1 MNQVSATAAC
11 CGEQASHEELLGRL
25 DGVLEEYRG
34 KPGALIPVLQ
44 IAQGIFGYLPEDV
57 MKRVALKLGK
67 SYSEV
72 AGVVGFYSYFSTVPR
87 GRHLVRVCLG
97 TACYVR
103 GGKLVLERLKE
114 ELEIDVGGTTADGQF
129 SLEVAR
135 CFGACGLA
143 PTIMIDED
151 VHQRVKP
158 LKLRAILEQYANG
171 KGPAKKPAAAKA
183 AKRPA
188 AKKTAAKKAAGAP
201 GGRGKRTVARKPA
214 PRGKPVRVAAKR
226 GGAAARLRGAKR

>member
-1 MNQVSATAAC
+1 MKDASATATC

-57 MKRVALKLGK
+57 LKRVALKLGK

-87 GRHLVRVCLG
+87 GKHLVRVCLG

-103 GGKLVLERLKE
+103 GGKLVLEGLKQ
-114 ELEIDVGGTTADGQF
+114 ELGVEVGGTTADGLF

-171 KGPAKKPAAAKA
+171 KGPAKASKKAAAKAAAKPA

-188 AKKTAAKKAAGAP
+188 AKKVT
-201 GGRGKRTVARKPA
+201 GRP
-214 PRGKPVRVAAKR
+214 
-226 GGAAARLRGAKR
+226 GGAAARPGGSAGKRTAGRTPAKRAAVKRGARR